1 MVLRILLKRDMIT
14 RTKTGDSI
22 FQRDVSLQK
31 YTSFK
36 TGGVAEI
43 FVEPKSSSELMQVLK
58 FCKRERKKIFV
69 LGNGSNILV
78 HDDGV
83 EGVVIY
89 LGGICFKQIKRYGVC
104 VCSGAGMSLGELLR
118 NAARWGLSGLS
129 SLSGIPGT
137 VGGAVV
143 MNAGGKY
150 GTISEKIN
158 SVTTV
163 TFDGEI
169 KKHERKEINFQ
180 YRGCNLQEEIVVE
193 VEFLLTESKKEKTFE
208 EMNTIFQEKRESQ
221 PLGTLNA
228 GCIFKNPQGYK
239 AAELIDKAG
248 LKGVK
253 VGGAIV
259 SPKHANFI
267 INSGDA
273 TSNDIVALIK
283 MITDSVQK
291 KYNVIL
297 ETELHIW

>member
-1 MVLRILLKRDMIT
+1 MIT
-14 RTKTGDSI
+14 RTKADDSL
-22 FQRDVSLQK
+22 FQRDVSLRK
-31 YTSFK
+31 YTSFR
-36 TGGVAEI
+36 TGGAAEF
-43 FVEPKSSSELMQVLK
+43 FVEPESVSELMKVLR
-58 FCKRERKKIFV
+58 FCKREKKKIFI

-89 LGGICFKQIKRYGVC
+89 LGGNCFKQLHRYGLR
-104 VCSGAGMSLGELLR
+104 VCSGAGVSLVGLLR
-118 NAARWGLSGLS
+118 KAAGWGLGGLS
-129 SLSGIPGT
+129 SLAGIPGS

-150 GTISEKIN
+150 GSISENIN

-163 TFDGEI
+163 TFHGEI
-169 KKHERKEINFQ
+169 KKLERKEIGFQ
-180 YRGCNLQEEIVVE
+180 YRGCGLREEIVIE
-193 VEFLLTESKKEKTFE
+193 VEFLLRESEKERTFE
-208 EMNTIFQEKRESQ
+208 EMNTIYKEKRESQ

-228 GCIFKNPQGYK
+228 GCIFKNPQGFK

-273 TSNDIVALIK
+273 TSNDILELIQV
-283 MITDSVQK
+283 IRNSVRK